1 MMELQQMPNP
11 TYTLEEIHQLLLVL
25 EQIQHLSLRP
35 EQTEQMAGLIEQIAR
50 LMSSRSFPVP
60 LSPELQEQVQSV
72 LESLTPDE
80 IDRIDEAI
88 GQPKIE
94 VAILTLQQLQQVLSV
109 LEGIKSLNL
118 RPQQT
123 QSIQF
128 LIQQL
133 QPLLADERPEVL
145 LKTGQALQIQA
156 IVNSLTDEEQE
167 RLQQIMSSL
176 SPVYRLTQAELQDFL
191 SILRDL
197 KNFQENPEIAQIAD
211 ALLPELEQ
219 LQAEGESEIELH
231 GIYAAQIQTILQQLM
246 PV

>member
-1 MMELQQMPNP
+1 MMELQPMPKP

-25 EQIQHLSLRP
+25 EQIQNLSLRP

-60 LSPELQEQVQSV
+60 LSPELQEQVQSI

-80 IDRIDEAI
+80 VDRIDEAI

-94 VAILTLQQLQQVLSV
+94 VAILTHQQLQQVLSV
-109 LEGIKSLNL
+109 LEGIASLNL

-123 QSIQF
+123 QLIQF
-128 LIQQL
+128 LLQQL
-133 QPLLADERPEVL
+133 QPLLAEGRPEVL

-167 RLQQIMSSL
+167 RIQEIMPSL
-176 SPVYRLTQAELQDFL
+176 EPVYRLTQAELQDFL

-197 KNFQENPEIAQIAD
+197 KDFPENPDIAQIAE

-219 LQAEGESEIELH
+219 LQAQGEPEIELH